1 MVRHTVAFTLKYPKG
16 SPQEKEFLE
25 ATVALKK
32 IPGVQHFERLKQT
45 SKKNRF
51 DFGLSMEFS
60 GQKEYEAYNNHPIH
74 TGFIQQHWIPGVED
88 FLETDYELYS
98 H

>member
-32 IPGVQHFERLKQT
+32 I
-45 SKKNRF
+45 
-51 DFGLSMEFS
+51 
-60 GQKEYEAYNNHPIH
+60 H

>member
-51 DFGLSMEFS
+51 DFGLSMEYS
-60 GQKEYEAYNNHPIH
+60 GQKEYEPYTNHPIH